1 MNISVAL
8 LKLSEWRIQL
18 PLLGLGGFL
27 YVSHS
32 LNSGFTG
39 EVIRLGLANWAFA
52 QLLYLADAYA
62 APEEDLLNG
71 ASLPEVD
78 VPAPLLAAGLI
89 AAAAY
94 IFTFRGQ
101 WVFPVFGGL
110 LIALYSAPALG
121 KFRLKNYAVPKVLIN
136 SALFTAAVVLSPAV
150 QRYGLSFGVLGS
162 AAVSG
167 LAVFAAALGLTILL
181 DIRDAAGDASTG
193 IRSLPVRF
201 GERPCAAAVA
211 LGAGAGAFLAFR
223 GGHSLGA
230 LFSLGVGAFAAF
242 SPGKGRAYFEGWLSV
257 LNLLLL
263 SLLALKAAR

>member
-1 MNISVAL
+1 MNLSGAL
-8 LKLSEWRIQL
+8 LKLSAWRIQL

-32 LNSGFTG
+32 LNSGFTR
-39 EVIRLGLANWAFA
+39 EAVRLGLANWAFA

-62 APEEDLLNG
+62 APDEDSFNDT
-71 ASLPEVD
+71 ALPEAG
-78 VPAPLLAAGLI
+78 VPVPLLAAGLI
-89 AAAAY
+89 ATAAY
-94 IFTFRGQ
+94 IFSFEGQ

-110 LIALYSAPALG
+110 LIGLYSAPALG

-150 QRYGLSFGVLGS
+150 QRYGLSAAVLGS

-167 LAVFAAALGLTILL
+167 LVIFAAALGLTILL
-181 DIRDAAGDASTG
+181 DVRDAAGDAAAG
-193 IRSLPVRF
+193 IRTLPVIL
-201 GERPCAAAVA
+201 GELPCAAAVA
-211 LGAGAGAFLAFR
+211 LAAAGGAALAFK

-230 LFSLGVGAFAAF
+230 LFSLAVGAFAAF
-242 SPGKGRAYFEGWLSV
+242 SPGKGRAYFEGWLAA

-263 SLLALKAAR
+263 GSLALKAVR